1 MTRAMRKTLIIFGG
15 VLALLL
21 LLLILV
27 PVLFGGRIAE
37 RVKTQAN
44 RSLNA
49 KVDWRDAGLSLFGN
63 FPNLTLGLDGLTVVG
78 VGKFEGDTLAAIRRL
93 GVVIDLASA
102 VRSAFGSSAPV
113 VVRAIELDHPRL
125 SLVKLKDGSANWDI
139 TKKDTTA
146 AAPADT
152 AGRAMAVSLRRF
164 EIDSGVVAVDNQ
176 AGNLKASVVGFDQS
190 LEGDFG
196 ADQLTIETRAHA
208 DEVSLEFA
216 GIPYLRKVRLDLST
230 DVAADLAKKSFTLKQ
245 SGVRLNDLTLAFSG
259 SVASVGDRLALD
271 VAFGAPKTEFK
282 HILSLVPAVYTRDFA
297 SVQTSGSLAVSGKVK
312 GE

>member
-49 KVDWRDAGLSLFGN
+49 KVDWRDAGLSLFGD

-102 VRSAFGSSAPV
+102 VRSALGSSAPV

-164 EIDSGVVAVDNQ
+164 EIDSGVVAVDNRP
-176 AGNLKASVVGFDQS
+176 GTSRPRWWDSTS
-190 LEGDFG
+190 LSR
-196 ADQLTIETRAHA
+196 ET
-208 DEVSLEFA
+208 
-216 GIPYLRKVRLDLST
+216 
-230 DVAADLAKKSFTLKQ
+230 
-245 SGVRLNDLTLAFSG
+245 SGPTSSRS
-259 SVASVGDRLALD
+259 RLARM
-271 VAFGAPKTEFK
+271 P
-282 HILSLVPAVYTRDFA
+282 TR
-297 SVQTSGSLAVSGKVK
+297 
-312 GE
+312 

>member
-49 KVDWRDAGLSLFGN
+49 KVDWRDAGLSLFGD

-102 VRSAFGSSAPV
+102 VRSALGARRRSWCGRSSWITLGS
-113 VVRAIELDHPRL
+113 R
-125 SLVKLKDGSANWDI
+125 W
-139 TKKDTTA
+139 
-146 AAPADT
+146 
-152 AGRAMAVSLRRF
+152 
-164 EIDSGVVAVDNQ
+164 
-176 AGNLKASVVGFDQS
+176 
-190 LEGDFG
+190 
-196 ADQLTIETRAHA
+196 
-208 DEVSLEFA
+208 
-216 GIPYLRKVRLDLST
+216 
-230 DVAADLAKKSFTLKQ
+230 
-245 SGVRLNDLTLAFSG
+245 
-259 SVASVGDRLALD
+259 
-271 VAFGAPKTEFK
+271 
-282 HILSLVPAVYTRDFA
+282 
-297 SVQTSGSLAVSGKVK
+297 
-312 GE
+312 